1 MAKKIKDT
9 EQTQQYWTEA
19 IAKIERLDASF
30 MARYNLLYHLLAEF
44 LRVKTQDSTIIF
56 SGAQARLLY
65 VADKCS
71 FPYTIALNSFR
82 YRGRHARDLDD
93 LTLRRNWHQDVDV
106 FAAFVCYAFGDR
118 SRTLSIEKISDSAA
132 DSFAHWQKMRASVI
146 GRKGSVV
153 EVRDE
158 VSGNEYSVSVKDW
171 SADAIDYKAGTQL
184 NLIDVGVDT
193 DGLLVPSLLIYEPD
207 MLVDISTIA
216 RCFTQHADSEKI
228 HLLDKFS
235 PKAQTRATLLGN
247 LASQL
252 LDETVNYGD
261 SADYVKAV
269 RKFFR
274 SAPIDITTCED
285 MDVRFHDDARLQ
297 LGNLKTIIKRVQTED
312 RSYNKDKVMLEPSF
326 VCETLGLQGRMDLLQ
341 SDFSLLMEQKSGK
354 RDDFNHRHQ
363 TQHYIQML
371 MYLAMLHYGF
381 GKKNDEVSAYLL
393 YSKYPDGLMRESN
406 APEVVAKAI
415 RIRNRLV
422 CQDLM
427 LAEPGGAR
435 KLVGALTPESMNM
448 KQDTSKLW
456 TDYKRPEIIRL
467 LSPLKNATKEE
478 LDYFYRFFTFV
489 ARENVM
495 SKVGNRIKE
504 NSGFASLWTSSL
516 EERRRAGNIMDCM
529 KIDRLVEDED
539 GTVSVIELVRDN
551 DASDDTLSSCE
562 YLPNFRVGDIIVLY
576 KYNASREPDVR
587 KAIEHRATI
596 YSLDDNK
603 VCVRLRAPQRNKGVF
618 KAAKGYAWAV
628 EHDYIDSSFGAQ
640 YRALYAFLSTNSARK
655 KLLLGQRP
663 PCVDNSLPEPT
674 EYGGMNELVTK
685 VRRAKEM
692 FLLVGPPGTG
702 KTSFGL
708 MNILRDQLKNDG
720 SSVLLMAYT
729 NRAVDEICSKLD
741 KDGIDFVRFGH
752 VSSCDERFSKYLLS
766 NRIAECSKASQMREF
781 IVRTRVFVG
790 TTTSVSSLQRV
801 FTIKPFDLAII
812 DEASQILEPSI
823 VGLLSAVSTA
833 GSAPVDAI
841 RKFVL
846 IGDHKQLPAV
856 VSQTAVE
863 SRIVEPSLRGLG
875 FEDCSESLFQRLL
888 RLYHGNEQVVYTLKF
903 HGRMHPEIADF
914 VNKAFY
920 GNELLPIPLPHQSQS
935 LGFAHVPQTGNRLV
949 PLMSSN
955 RWVMVDVEPTDE
967 ASFSDKAN
975 VAEAKAIADAVEAVK
990 ALREANGL
998 AFDKE
1003 STVGVIVPYR
1013 NQIAV
1018 VRDEL
1023 AKRSADYDG
1032 ITIDTVERYQG
1043 SERDIIVYGFTVSR
1057 RTQIDFLTSNTFVED
1072 GVTIDRK
1079 LNVALTRAREQNVIV
1094 CNRALVSSNP
1104 LFASLAD
1111 YIERSGAVIGY

>member
-1 MAKKIKDT
+1 MTKGKKNT

-30 MARYNLLYHLLAEF
+30 VARYNLLYHLLVEF

-71 FPYTIALNSFR
+71 FPYTMALNSFR
-82 YRGRHARDLDD
+82 YRGRHARDVEDI
-93 LTLRRNWHQDVDV
+93 TLRSNWHQDIDV
-106 FAAFVCYAFGDR
+106 FTAFVGYAFGDK
-118 SRTLSIEKISDSAA
+118 SRTLSIEKTAVA
-132 DSFAHWQKMRASVI
+132 ESFAHWQKMRVSVV
-146 GRKGSVV
+146 GRKGTVID
-153 EVRDE
+153 VRDE
-158 VSGNEYSVSVKDW
+158 VSGNDYSLDVKDW
-171 SADAIDYKAGTQL
+171 NADIIDYKAGTQI
-184 NLIDVGVDT
+184 NLIDVSVSD
-193 DGLLVPSLLIYEPD
+193 DALLVPSLLIYEPD

-216 RCFTQHADSEKI
+216 RCFMQYADSEKN

-235 PKAQTRATLLGN
+235 PKVQTRATLLGN

-252 LDETVNYGD
+252 LDETVNHGD
-261 SADYVKAV
+261 SADYVTAV

-274 SAPIDITTCED
+274 GAPIDITTCED
-285 MDVRFHDDARLQ
+285 MDARFHDDAKMQ
-297 LGNLKTIIKRVQTED
+297 LANLKTIIKRVQTED
-312 RSYNKDKVMLEPSF
+312 RNYRKDKVMLEPSF

-381 GKKNDEVSAYLL
+381 GKKNDEISAYLL

-406 APEVVAKAI
+406 APEVVARSI
-415 RIRNRLV
+415 RLRNRIV
-422 CQDLM
+422 AQDLA

-435 KLVGALTPESMNM
+435 RIIGALTPESLNL

-456 TDYKRPEIIRL
+456 TDYQRPAIVKL
-467 LSPLKNATKEE
+467 LTPLNKASKEE

-489 ARENVM
+489 ARENIM
-495 SKVGNRIKE
+495 NRVGNRIKE

-529 KIDRLVEDED
+529 RIDRLVTDED
-539 GTVSVIELVRDN
+539 GTVTAIELVRDDTVYD
-551 DASDDTLSSCE
+551 DALSSCE

-576 KYNASREPDVR
+576 KYNTSLEPDVR

-596 YSLDDNK
+596 YSLADNR
-603 VCVRLRAPQRNKGVF
+603 VSVRLRAPQRSREVF
-618 KAAKGYAWAV
+618 GTREGYAWAV

-640 YRALYAFLSTNSARK
+640 YRALYSLLSTNASRK
-655 KLLLGQRP
+655 KLLLGQRAP
-663 PCVDNSLPEPT
+663 IIDNSQPAAT
-674 EYGGMNELVTK
+674 EYSGMNELVTK
-685 VRRAKEM
+685 VKRAKEM

-708 MNILRDQLKNDG
+708 MSILKEQLKSEG

-741 KDGIDFVRFGH
+741 KDSIDFVKFGH
-752 VSSCDERFSKYLLS
+752 ASSCDERFAKYLLS
-766 NRIAECSKASQMREF
+766 SRVADCNNVSQMRDF

-790 TTTSVSSLQRV
+790 TTTAVSSLQRI
-801 FTIKPFDLAII
+801 FTIKRFDLAIV

-823 VGLLSAVSTA
+823 VGLLSAVSA
-833 GSAPVDAI
+833 VGSEPVCAI
-841 RKFVL
+841 SKFVL

-856 VSQTAVE
+856 VAQTEAE
-863 SRIVEPSLRGLG
+863 SRIVEPSLRKLG
-875 FEDCSESLFQRLL
+875 FESCSESLFQRLL
-888 RLYHGNEQVVYTLKF
+888 RLYHDNAQVVYTLKN
-903 HGRMHPEIADF
+903 HGRMHPDVADF
-914 VNKAFY
+914 VNRAFY
-920 GNELLPIPLPHQSQS
+920 GGNLQPIPLEHQSKP
-935 LGFAHVPQTGNRLV
+935 LGFGNLPDSGNRLLQAV
-949 PLMSSN
+949 ASH
-955 RWVMVDVEPTDE
+955 RWVMVDVEPGE
-967 ASFSDKAN
+967 ELSFSDKVN
-975 VAEAKAIADAVEAVK
+975 VPEAKAIADAVEAVRM
-990 ALREANGL
+990 LREANGMEFS
-998 AFDKE
+998 AE
-1003 STVGVIVPYR
+1003 RTVGVIVPYR

-1023 AKRSADYDG
+1023 AKRHYDYDG

-1043 SERDIIVYGFTVSR
+1043 SERDVIIYGFTVSR
-1057 RTQIDFLTSNTFVED
+1057 HTQLDFLTSNTFVED

-1094 CNRALVSSNP
+1094 FNRQLVSSDP

-1111 YIERSGAVIGY
+1111 YVERNGAVVGY